1 MSPQFTNQRK
11 MAKILNQ
18 KTVCLLLLYAVGLLL
33 LPGSV
38 AHSADFAPPPVML
51 ANIYR
56 ADTKLADYWV
66 SEKLDG
72 VRGYWDGEKLLTR
85 GGERISAPGWF
96 TAGLPKIPMDGELWV
111 GRGKFEETVSILLQQ
126 TADHAAWRKIRFMV
140 FDLPAHPGAFTERN
154 EALKTL
160 VAGVAVLWVRQ
171 VEQIKVADHVQLRSM
186 LDRVVKNGGEG
197 LMLHRGSS
205 LYRAE
210 RSDDLLK
217 LKPYQDAEAKVI
229 GHLPGKGK
237 HSGML
242 GALLVETAEGLQFRI
257 GTGFSDADRR
267 NPPPLGS
274 WVTYRFTGLNEK
286 SGIPRFARFMR
297 VRADMPPDKR

>member
-1 MSPQFTNQRK
+1 MTKS
-11 MAKILNQ
+11 LNQ
-18 KTVCLLLLYAVGLLL
+18 KSMYLLLLYAVGLQL

-38 AHSADFAPPPVML
+38 ANSAESAPPPVML

-56 ADTKLADYWV
+56 PDAKLADYWV

-85 GGERISAPGWF
+85 GGNRINAPGWF
-96 TAGLPKIPMDGELWV
+96 TAGWPKISMDGELWV
-111 GRGKFEETVSILLQQ
+111 GRGKFAETVSIVLHQ
-126 TADHAAWRKIRFMV
+126 TPDDAGWRKIRFMV
-140 FDLPAHPGAFTERN
+140 FDLPTHPGAFTERN

-160 VAGVAVLWVRQ
+160 LSGVPLPWVRQ
-171 VEQIKVADHVQLRSM
+171 VEQIKAADHVRLRAM

-197 LMLHRGSS
+197 LMLHRGGS
-205 LYRAE
+205 LYRAG

-217 LKPYQDAEAKVI
+217 LKPYQDAEARVI

-237 HSGML
+237 YSGML

-257 GTGFSDADRR
+257 GTGFSDADRA

-297 VRADMPPDKR
+297 LRTDMSPGNR

>member
-1 MSPQFTNQRK
+1 MT
-11 MAKILNQ
+11 KILNQ
-18 KTVCLLLLYAVGLLL
+18 KSICLLLLYAVGLQLL

-38 AHSADFAPPPVML
+38 AHSADFTPPPVML

-85 GGERISAPGWF
+85 GGERINAPGWF
-96 TAGLPKIPMDGELWV
+96 TAGWPKIPMDGELWV
-111 GRGKFEETVSILLQQ
+111 GRGKFTETVSIVLQQ
-126 TADHAAWRKIRFMV
+126 TADDAAWRKIRFMV

-154 EALKTL
+154 EALKAL
-160 VAGVAVLWVRQ
+160 LAEVALPWVRQ
-171 VEQIKVADHVQLRSM
+171 VEQLKVADHVQLRAM

-197 LMLHRGSS
+197 LMLHRGAS

-217 LKPYQDAEAKVI
+217 LKQYQDAEARVI

-237 HSGML
+237 NSGML

-297 VRADMPPDKR
+297 VRADMSPEKR

>member
-18 KTVCLLLLYAVGLLL
+18 KTVCPLRLYAVGLLL

-140 FDLPAHPGAFTERN
+140 FDLPP
-154 EALKTL
+154 
-160 VAGVAVLWVRQ
+160 
-171 VEQIKVADHVQLRSM
+171 
-186 LDRVVKNGGEG
+186 
-197 LMLHRGSS
+197 
-205 LYRAE
+205 
-210 RSDDLLK
+210 
-217 LKPYQDAEAKVI
+217 
-229 GHLPGKGK
+229 
-237 HSGML
+237 
-242 GALLVETAEGLQFRI
+242 
-257 GTGFSDADRR
+257 
-267 NPPPLGS
+267 
-274 WVTYRFTGLNEK
+274 
-286 SGIPRFARFMR
+286 
-297 VRADMPPDKR
+297 

>member
-1 MSPQFTNQRK
+1 
-11 MAKILNQ
+11 
-18 KTVCLLLLYAVGLLL
+18 
-33 LPGSV
+33 
-38 AHSADFAPPPVML
+38 
-51 ANIYR
+51 
-56 ADTKLADYWV
+56 
-66 SEKLDG
+66 
-72 VRGYWDGEKLLTR
+72 
-85 GGERISAPGWF
+85 
-96 TAGLPKIPMDGELWV
+96 LWV

-197 LMLHRGSS
+197 LMLHRGDS

-217 LKPYQDAEAKVI
+217 LKPYQDAEARVI

-237 HSGML
+237 NSGML
-242 GALLVETAEGLQFRI
+242 GALLVETAEGVQFRI

-267 NPPPLGS
+267 NPPPMGS

-297 VRADMPPDKR
+297 VRADMPPGKR

>member
-1 MSPQFTNQRK
+1 MT
-11 MAKILNQ
+11 KIINQ
-18 KTVCLLLLYAVGLLL
+18 KTFFLRLLYAVGLFL
-33 LPGSV
+33 LPAAV
-38 AHSADFAPPPVML
+38 ASAGEFAPPPVML

-85 GGERISAPGWF
+85 GGEKISAPGWF

-126 TADHAAWRKIRFMV
+126 TADDASWRKIRFMV

-160 VAGVAVLWVRQ
+160 VAGVAVPWVRQ
-171 VEQIKVADHVQLRSM
+171 VEQIKVADHVQLRAM

-197 LMLHRGSS
+197 LILHRGAS

-217 LKPYQDAEAKVI
+217 LKPYQDAEARVI

-237 HSGML
+237 NSGML

-286 SGIPRFARFMR
+286 SGIPRFTRFMR
-297 VRADMPPDKR
+297 VRADMPSGKR

>member
-1 MSPQFTNQRK
+1 MT
-11 MAKILNQ
+11 KIVNQ
-18 KTVCLLLLYAVGLLL
+18 KTVYLLLLYAVGLQL
-33 LPGSV
+33 LPWSV
-38 AHSADFAPPPVML
+38 AHSAEFAPPPVML
-51 ANIYR
+51 ANIYH

-85 GGERISAPGWF
+85 GGELISAPGWF
-96 TAGLPKIPMDGELWV
+96 TAGWPKIPMDGELWV
-111 GRGKFEETVSILLQQ
+111 GRGKFAETVSIVLRQ
-126 TADHAAWRKIRFMV
+126 TVDDAGWRKIRFMV
-140 FDLPAHPGAFTERN
+140 FDLPAHPGIFTERN

-160 VAGVAVLWVRQ
+160 LAGVALPWVRQ
-171 VEQIKVADHVQLRSM
+171 VEQLKVADHVQLRAT

-197 LMLHRGSS
+197 LMLHRGVS

-217 LKPYQDAEAKVI
+217 LKPYQDAEAKVV

-242 GALLVETAEGLQFRI
+242 GALLVETAAGVQFRI

-297 VRADMPPDKR
+297 VRADMPPGKR